1 MKNRRVY
8 LDNASTTPVDKDV
21 LKVMSLYFSR
31 IYGNPSSLHLE
42 GRLAKKAVSEARKEI
57 SAVLGCETQEVIF
70 TSGGTEANNLAI
82 LGIARANSFCHCER
96 EQSPARLC
104 HSGGNPDFKIDCHVA
119 KPLPAGALPFSIMG
133 YHEENQV
140 ARNDGKENICGC
152 KRGHIITSKIEH
164 KSVLDACK
172 KLEKEGFDI
181 TYLPV
186 NKSGVISID
195 EIKKNLRSD
204 TILVSIMYANN
215 EIGSIQPI
223 KEIAKVVKAS
233 KICQPI
239 FHTDACQAVGALT
252 VNIKDLDVDALTFNA
267 SKVYGPKGIGCLYIK
282 DGIKIEP
289 TFVGGAQERGLRAG
303 TENLAG
309 IVGLGKAITL
319 AEKKRARESKR
330 LIVLRNYFLA
340 KILKKIEGISVNG
353 GTDERLPNNIN
364 ISIKG
369 VEGESLLLMLDN
381 KGVACSTGS
390 ACSSVDLEPSYVL
403 LAIGI
408 PLELAHS
415 SIRFTLGRHTTKND
429 LDFAIKALNES
440 VDHIRKMTYEKRK

>member
-42 GRLAKKAVSEARKEI
+42 GRLSKKAVSEARKEI
-57 SAVLGCETQEVIF
+57 ATVLGCETQEVIF

-82 LGIARANSFCHCER
+82 LGIAHANSFCHCER
-96 EQSPARLC
+96 ERS
-104 HSGGNPDFKIDCHVA
+104 NPDLKMDCHVA
-119 KPLPAGALPFSIMG
+119 IAP
-133 YHEENQV
+133 
-140 ARNDGKENICGC
+140 RNDGKEKKCGC

-172 KLEKEGFDI
+172 KLEKEGFDV
-181 TYLPV
+181 TYLSV
-186 NKSGVISID
+186 DKSGLISV
-195 EIKKNLRSD
+195 EEVKKNLRSD

-223 KEIAKVVKAS
+223 KEIAKIIKES
-233 KICQPI
+233 KVCRPV
-239 FHTDACQAVGALT
+239 FHTDACQAVGALA
-252 VNIKDLDVDALTFNA
+252 IDVVELGVEALTFNA
-267 SKVYGPKGIGCLYIK
+267 SKIYGPKGIGCLYIK
-282 DGIKIEP
+282 DGVKIEP

-309 IVGLGKAITL
+309 IVGLGKAVTL

-330 LIVLRNYFLA
+330 LTILRNYFLA
-340 KILKKIEGISVNG
+340 KMLKKIEGVSVNG

-381 KGVACSTGS
+381 NGVACSTGS

-403 LAIGI
+403 LAIGMS
-408 PLELAHS
+408 LELAHS
-415 SIRFTLGRHTTKND
+415 SVRFTLGRHTTKKD
-429 LDFAIKALNES
+429 LDYVVKVLAES
-440 VDHIRKMTYEKRK
+440 VKMIRRMSIKS